1 MKRLAV
7 IFALFILCANVTFE
21 AHAQKKIRLA
31 IVVNSLSPFWDP
43 MRIGMDKAAE
53 ELGVEVQWAGPANGQ
68 ITEQRRLLEQFAAQG
83 VDGIAVSPLDE
94 KAITPVINDL
104 MKRGV
109 KIICMDNDCPDSER
123 LAYIGTLNY
132 EAGVE
137 AGKAAVKLMPDG
149 GKIIAFVGR
158 LDSPNASQRLQG
170 FVDATKD
177 HGIEV
182 LETRQDQTDKN
193 RARRNVEDVLQAFPD
208 IDGLL
213 GLWSYNGPAI
223 AQAVQSAKRKDSVK
237 IITFDAEPQTIM
249 HLKKSEID
257 ATVVQKPY
265 FFGKL
270 SVLLLHDIIKTGE
283 DTALRLLPPNKII
296 DTGVDIITPDNVT
309 AYEDGLKELGIK
321 SS

>member
-1 MKRLAV
+1 MKRLSA
-7 IFALFILCANVTFE
+7 ILAGIILCAGLTIE
-21 AHAQKKIRLA
+21 AQAQKKIRLA

-43 MRIGMDKAAE
+43 MRVGMDKAAE
-53 ELGVEVQWAGPANGQ
+53 ELGVEVQWAGPPNGQ
-68 ITEQRRLLEQFAAQG
+68 VTEQRRLLEQFAAQG

-94 KAITPVINDL
+94 QAITPVINDL
-104 MKRGV
+104 MKRGIKV
-109 KIICMDNDCPDSER
+109 ICMDNDCVSSER

-137 AGKAAVKLMPDG
+137 AGKAAVKLLPNG
-149 GKIIAFVGR
+149 GKMIAFVGR

-182 LETRQDQTDKN
+182 VETRQDQTDKN

-208 IDGLL
+208 INGLL

-223 AQAVQSAKRKDSVK
+223 AQAVQSANRKDKVK

-270 SVLLLHDIIKTGE
+270 SVMLLHSIIKSGE
-283 DTALRLLPPNKII
+283 DAALRLLPPNHII
-296 DTGVDIITPDNVT
+296 DTGVDIITPDSVQ